1 MGILLWIILGLIV
14 GVLAKWAAPQFAV
27 RDLVV
32 SLPNYPPT
40 KTLTVLTLLTLS
52 ILLITPRPAAL
63 QAAGEPIT
71 VLTNANVIDATGS
84 PVQPGMTV
92 VITGNTITSITRGAY
107 QSTGN
112 ETSIIDLDG
121 AYVVPGFWNMHTH
134 LSAMLPHNHAF
145 DGESSGSKVVRAGVN
160 AMEGLRHGFTALRS
174 VGEEDYIDVT
184 WQRVFDHGFL
194 MGPRIFPSG
203 LPVSPTA
210 GHRGDTVDGADGVAA
225 VRKAV
230 RSRIQIVASTIKIFN
245 VEMLPDELA
254 AVIET
259 AHSLGV
265 HVTTHAREPS
275 LLLAVQAGVDSVEH
289 GYGLSEETIELM
301 AQKGTFFDPT
311 IICNLSDEY
320 IKEREARLASLGYS
334 EDKQAV
340 RLRTL
345 IAYADVRSTEH
356 ALYQRQALVKAAKA
370 GVKLLIG
377 SDSMPIGEIG
387 WLEMEQFVL
396 SGVSE
401 MDTLIAATRNGAD
414 MMGLLDVL
422 GTVEEG
428 KLADLVVLAENP
440 LENISNIRT
449 IQMVFKDGISVDME
463 PPAGTLRFYDYFD
476 ATSLLPGFLGASESA
491 AGFTRKENPYSS
503 PQQ

>member
-1 MGILLWIILGLIV
+1 VNPLRIM
-14 GVLAKWAAPQFAV
+14 
-27 RDLVV
+27 
-32 SLPNYPPT
+32 
-40 KTLTVLTLLTLS
+40 TLFTLLS
-52 ILLITPRPAAL
+52 LLIAPGLAIP
-63 QAAGEPIT
+63 QAPEGPTT

-84 PVQPGMTV
+84 PVQQGITV
-92 VITGNTITSITRGAY
+92 VITGNTISSITRGTY
-107 QSTGN
+107 QPTGN
-112 ETSIIDLDG
+112 EEAIIDLDG

-134 LSAMLPHNHAF
+134 LTALLPHNHSL
-145 DGESSGSKVVRAGVN
+145 DGASSGSKVIRAGVN

-184 WQRVFDHGFL
+184 WQRAFDQGYF

-203 LPVSPTA
+203 EAVSPTA
-210 GHRGDTVDGADGVAA
+210 GHRGSTVDGADGVPAI
-225 VRKAV
+225 RKAV
-230 RSRIQIVASTIKIFN
+230 RSRIQNGVSTIKIHN

-254 AVIET
+254 AVVET

-265 HVTTHAREPS
+265 HVTAHTREPAARA
-275 LLLAVQAGVDSVEH
+275 AVEAGVDSLEH
-289 GYGLSEETIELM
+289 GYGLADETIELM
-301 AQKGTFFDPT
+301 AQKGTFYDPT
-311 IICNLSDEY
+311 IICNLSDEF

-334 EDKQAV
+334 EDEQAV

-345 IAYADVRSTEH
+345 IAYADERSPEH
-356 ALYQRQALVKAAKA
+356 AIYQRQALVKAAEA

-414 MMGLLDVL
+414 LMGLLDVL

-463 PPAGTLRFYDYFD
+463 PPPGTLRFYDYFD
-476 ATSLLPGFLGASESA
+476 STGLLQGFLGKSETA
-491 AGFTRKENPYSS
+491 AGFTRKNNPYSR
-503 PQQ
+503 QQD

>member
-14 GVLAKWAAPQFAV
+14 SVLAKWAVPQFAV

-32 SLPNYPPT
+32 SVPDYAPT
-40 KTLTVLTLLTLS
+40 KTVTVLTLLTLS
-52 ILLITPRPAAL
+52 MLLITPGVAVP
-63 QAAGEPIT
+63 QAVEEPII

-112 ETSIIDLDG
+112 ETSIVDLDG

-134 LSAMLPHNHAF
+134 LTTMLPHNHAF
-145 DGESSGSKVVRAGVN
+145 DGESSGSKVIRAGVN

-174 VGEEDYIDVT
+174 AGEEDYIDVT
-184 WQRVFDHGFL
+184 WQRAFDKGFF
-194 MGPRIFPSG
+194 MGPRIFPAG

-210 GHRGDTVDGADGVAA
+210 GHRGDTVNGADGVPEI
-225 VRKAV
+225 RKAV
-230 RSRIQIVASTIKIFN
+230 RSRIQNGATTIKIHN

-265 HVTTHAREPS
+265 HVTTHTREPAA
-275 LLLAVQAGVDSVEH
+275 LVAVEAGVDSVEH
-289 GYGLSEETIELM
+289 GYGLSDETIELM
-301 AQKGTFFDPT
+301 AKKGTFFDPT

-334 EDKQAV
+334 EDEQAV

-345 IAYADVRSTEH
+345 IAYADVRSPEH
-356 ALYQRQALVKAAKA
+356 ALYQRQVLAKAARA

-414 MMGLLDVL
+414 IMGLLDVL

-449 IQMVFKDGISVDME
+449 VQMVFKDGISVDME